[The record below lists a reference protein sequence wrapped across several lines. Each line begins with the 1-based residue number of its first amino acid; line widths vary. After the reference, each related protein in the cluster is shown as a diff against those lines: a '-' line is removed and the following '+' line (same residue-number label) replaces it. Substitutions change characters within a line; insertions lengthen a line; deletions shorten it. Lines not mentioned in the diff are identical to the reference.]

1 VKALSLRQPWAWL
14 VVHAGKTIENRV
26 WNTHYR
32 GEFLI
37 HAAKGMTPMEYSGVF
52 LFLQRRGLSIDLPS
66 YFDLPRGGVVGVAK
80 VDGVL
85 HPYTPADH
93 ARYTASVA
101 SLEANRADVDV
112 RWHMQEQFGFVLANV
127 RPTPFVPCAG
137 FQRFFNLHD
146 DVARLAL
153 GAA

>member
-14 VVHAGKTIENRV
+14 VVHAGKNIENRV
-26 WNTHYR
+26 WRSHYR

-37 HAAKGMTPMEYSGVF
+37 HAAKGMTSLEYSEAY
-52 LFLQRRGLSIDLPS
+52 LFLQRRGFHIELPKHGDLA
-66 YFDLPRGGVVGVAK
+66 RGGVIGVGRL
-80 VDGVL
+80 DGVL
-85 HPYTPADH
+85 NQGTGDH
-93 ARYTASVA
+93 AA
-101 SLEANRADVDV
+101 LLANRDDVDV
-112 RWHMQEQFGFVLANV
+112 RWHMVEQFGFVLADV